1 MTSESRDFSAW
12 DKIKRVGDTSVFC
25 DWGIVEVD
33 FSCMVI
39 IEFDIFEDGA
49 ESDSIINFRF
59 FLLLQS
65 DDFSIA
71 ASFNIEDTS
80 WTF

>member
-1 MTSESRDFSAW
+1 MF
-12 DKIKRVGDTSVFC
+12 
-25 DWGIVEVD
+25 
-33 FSCMVI
+33 I